1 MEEKRNRKISSGS
14 IAILGSGETSPNLL
28 AVHRAMIDRLVS
40 IKNPVLI
47 DSPFGFQENVKQL
60 SAKLEEFFQ
69 KSLSVN
75 IEMVSY
81 RKTNEIGTVEYFKC
95 LEKIRKSNFLFAGPG
110 SPSYAIKVWED
121 TEFPEHF
128 ISLLENDGSLIFS
141 SAAATT
147 LGEYTLPVYEIYK
160 VGEEPCW
167 IKGLNIL
174 SAFEINATIIPHFN
188 NKEGGNHDTRFC
200 YMGKTRFD
208 KLRNSID
215 SPIIGIDEHTG
226 LVIDGES
233 RLGEV
238 YGIGKVTII
247 SNNNEVEYSAGNKIS
262 FDEIS
267 KAKKNKIIPI
277 KKDLE
282 IEEEY
287 ETKTSI
293 EKASRLIDKNS
304 VNRESINRI
313 LSQIKLNIE
322 ELESKTEIID
332 PLIELVL
339 EIRKEL
345 RLSGKFELSD
355 YMRNEI
361 EKLGIEINDE
371 ESGSSWKFKA

>member
-40 IKNPVLI
+40 IKNPVLL

-160 VGEEPCW
+160 VSHSHSC
-167 IKGLNIL
+167 
-174 SAFEINATIIPHFN
+174 
-188 NKEGGNHDTRFC
+188 
-200 YMGKTRFD
+200 
-208 KLRNSID
+208 
-215 SPIIGIDEHTG
+215 
-226 LVIDGES
+226 
-233 RLGEV
+233 
-238 YGIGKVTII
+238 
-247 SNNNEVEYSAGNKIS
+247 
-262 FDEIS
+262 
-267 KAKKNKIIPI
+267 
-277 KKDLE
+277 
-282 IEEEY
+282 
-287 ETKTSI
+287 
-293 EKASRLIDKNS
+293 
-304 VNRESINRI
+304 
-313 LSQIKLNIE
+313 
-322 ELESKTEIID
+322 
-332 PLIELVL
+332 
-339 EIRKEL
+339 
-345 RLSGKFELSD
+345 
-355 YMRNEI
+355 
-361 EKLGIEINDE
+361 
-371 ESGSSWKFKA
+371 

>member
-1 MEEKRNRKISSGS
+1 M
-14 IAILGSGETSPNLL
+14 
-28 AVHRAMIDRLVS
+28 
-40 IKNPVLI
+40 
-47 DSPFGFQENVKQL
+47 
-60 SAKLEEFFQ
+60 
-69 KSLSVN
+69 
-75 IEMVSY
+75 
-81 RKTNEIGTVEYFKC
+81 
-95 LEKIRKSNFLFAGPG
+95 
-110 SPSYAIKVWED
+110 
-121 TEFPEHF
+121 
-128 ISLLENDGSLIFS
+128 
-141 SAAATT
+141 
-147 LGEYTLPVYEIYK
+147 PVYEIYK
-160 VGEEPCW
+160 VGEEPRW

>member
-1 MEEKRNRKISSGS
+1 M
-14 IAILGSGETSPNLL
+14 
-28 AVHRAMIDRLVS
+28 
-40 IKNPVLI
+40 LI

-160 VGEEPCW
+160 VGEEPRW

-361 EKLGIEINDE
+361 EKLGIEINDK